1 MLAMFRDVSFLSS
14 NVTFKRAEDDRIA
27 KERRSLACAREN
39 RQLWPSTMDSIASN
53 GIPRV
58 VVELVAEEVHSERG
72 AFVDVCANA
81 HDIFQKL
88 GDADPNETL
97 RTMSLVH
104 PSWTGIAQR
113 CLRRRISAWS
123 LSELHNLFRSHHLGP
138 WVQELAIRDCPNGF
152 HNVWVHPS
160 EVERML
166 CGILQRCPNLE
177 RLYRDIEVKKLP
189 NEATIVTSNHR
200 FLQELGRLLCLEGL
214 WLRQSGSQRKI
225 SFLSR
230 PGIIDF
236 WDFYAS
242 ICIHIETPGAQDSQP
257 LEPRILRLC

>member
-1 MLAMFRDVSFLSS
+1 MLAMFQDVSFLSS
-14 NVTFKRAEDDRIA
+14 NVTFKRAEDARIA

-123 LSELHNLFRSHHLGP
+123 LLELHNLFRSHHLGP

-152 HNVWVHPS
+152 HNVRGHPS

-166 CGILQRCPNLE
+166 CGILQRCP
-177 RLYRDIEVKKLP
+177 IEAKKLP
-189 NEATIVTSNHR
+189 IEATIVTSNYR
-200 FLQELGRLLCLEGL
+200 FLQELGHLHCLEGL
-214 WLRQSGSQRKI
+214 WLRQSGSQR
-225 SFLSR
+225 SR